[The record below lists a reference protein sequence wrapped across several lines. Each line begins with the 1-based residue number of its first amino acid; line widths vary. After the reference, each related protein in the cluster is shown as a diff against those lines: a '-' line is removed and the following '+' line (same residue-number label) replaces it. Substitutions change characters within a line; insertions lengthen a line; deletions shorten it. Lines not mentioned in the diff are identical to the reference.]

1 MTLLWN
7 RRALANKTFNPFCWK
22 REHQIALVIALFL
35 GDVLG
40 MLIATH
46 FVDSFER
53 RMGYHVFGVF
63 EETGLFLRSLFPL
76 LLDDHRALGPVW
88 SSHCWRIGLHPP
100 ALASLKR

>member
-53 RMGYHVFGVF
+53 VWDITYLVYLRKPAFFSAVYFHYYWMIIALW
-63 EETGLFLRSLFPL
+63 GLFGAAIAGALVYIRQLLR
-76 LLDDHRALGPVW
+76 A
-88 SSHCWRIGLHPP
+88 
-100 ALASLKR
+100 